1 MGNTSRDTTTVLVV
15 EDNVDAREV
24 FAFTLRM
31 HGYVTLEAGNGI
43 EALQC
48 LKETAVQLILTDFRM
63 PEMDGLQMASAIK
76 QTPEY
81 VHIPMILL
89 TATPLADKH
98 AMLKEFEAVLLKPCS
113 VDELLATV
121 DRVAGFPC
129 P

>member
-1 MGNTSRDTTTVLVV
+1 MGNTSRATTTVLVV

-24 FAFTLRM
+24 FAFTIRM
-31 HGYVTLEAGNGI
+31 HGYLTLEAGNGI

-48 LKETAVQLILTDFRM
+48 LKDNAVQLILTDFRM

-76 QTPEY
+76 QAPEY
-81 VHIPMILL
+81 AQIPMILL

-98 AMLKEFEAVLLKPCS
+98 AMLREFEAVLLKPCS

-121 DRVAGFPC
+121 DKVAGFPQ

>member
-1 MGNTSRDTTTVLVV
+1 MGNTSRATTTVLVV

-24 FAFTLRM
+24 FAYTIRM
-31 HGYVTLEAGNGI
+31 HGYLTLEAGNGI
-43 EALQC
+43 EALQR
-48 LKETAVQLILTDFRM
+48 LGETPVQLILTDFRM

-76 QTPEY
+76 QTPGY
-81 VHIPMILL
+81 AAIPMILL

-121 DRVAGFPC
+121 DRVAGFSPS
-129 P
+129 

>member
-31 HGYVTLEAGNGI
+31 HGYVTLEAGNGV
-43 EALQC
+43 EALKC
-48 LKETAVQLILTDFRM
+48 LNENAVQLILTDFRM
-63 PEMDGLQMASAIK
+63 PEMDGLQMASLIK
-76 QTPEY
+76 KTPERA
-81 VHIPMILL
+81 HIPMILL

-98 AMLKEFEAVLLKPCS
+98 AMLKEFEVVLLKPCS

-121 DRVAGFPC
+121 DRIAGFSGH
-129 P
+129 